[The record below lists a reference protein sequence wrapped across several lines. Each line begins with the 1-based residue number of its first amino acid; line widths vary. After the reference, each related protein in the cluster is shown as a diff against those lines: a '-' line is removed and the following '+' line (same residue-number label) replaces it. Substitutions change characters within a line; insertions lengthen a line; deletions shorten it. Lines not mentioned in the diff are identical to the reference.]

1 VIICIGIWHGKSTT
15 ERALSHHR
23 AASTADARAHAR
35 SLSTHARARARTHTH
50 THKGGRG
57 GGGFLLGETRIADD
71 GGDGIEGHVGHELS
85 EHLVFILV
93 RTDSFYFCL

>member
-1 VIICIGIWHGKSTT
+1 MHRDLARKIYNRKSSLSPPGGQHSRRARA
-15 ERALSHHR
+15 RALS
-23 AASTADARAHAR
+23 
-35 SLSTHARARARTHTH
+35 LYARARARTHTHTH